1 MDKTVRVGNKLHY
14 VRQKIKAKRDI
25 HCQYGNNYSKMHMPW
40 FDKYK
45 GENKHLSLSDYIYS
59 ENGLLISIDVRL

>member
-1 MDKTVRVGNKLHY
+1 MKKYVVKGINFTMLGKRSKLNVIY
-14 VRQKIKAKRDI
+14 IAKMGI
-25 HCQYGNNYSKMHMPW
+25 TIPKCIMPW